1 MVVIMM
7 RVVTVKLPK
16 DLLELLDRISIKKNV
31 PRSVLIRQAIE
42 KMLKEEGLLEKEGS
56 DEK

>member
-1 MVVIMM
+1 MPMM

-31 PRSVLIRQAIE
+31 PRSVLIRKAIE
-42 KMLKEEGLLEKEGS
+42 KMLMEEEMLEKEGS